1 MEHQKIGINK
11 RKPDISPEP
20 TATPAPTVSATPS
33 PTPAAPAKGTVVEVG
48 KVNYKIGDGNT
59 VAFAGPT
66 DKKAKK
72 AKIPDK
78 VVIDG
83 KQYRVTS
90 IAKNAFKGSKIKSV
104 TIPKSVTIIESNAF
118 ANCKNLT
125 SVIIPAGVKTIQSKA
140 FSGCKALG
148 TVIFKGN
155 TNVKPKAFM
164 GIKKGASFKVPKKL
178 VKIYEK
184 SLPKCGAKKYKLK

>member
-1 MEHQKIGINK
+1 KIIDDKSIAFNGLTKKKIK
-11 RKPDISPEP
+11 
-20 TATPAPTVSATPS
+20 
-33 PTPAAPAKGTVVEVG
+33 
-48 KVNYKIGDGNT
+48 NYKI
-59 VAFAGPT
+59 PS
-66 DKKAKK
+66 
-72 AKIPDK
+72 K
-78 VVIDG
+78 VTIDG
-83 KQYRVTS
+83 KKYTVTS

-118 ANCKNLT
+118 AYCNKLT

-155 TNVKPKAFM
+155 TNVKPKAFVD
-164 GIKKGASFKVPKKL
+164 IKKGASFKVPKKL

-184 SLPKCGAKKYKLK
+184 SLPKCGAKKYKLKQT